1 MKSAQVKAPLQ
12 KFAGCKELLFI
23 INTLIFIYLGI
34 DVSEYS
40 VKYPYIVER
49 QNLTYIMLWAP
60 HLFPLY

>member
-23 INTLIFIYLGI
+23 INTFIFIYLGI

-49 QNLTYIMLWAP
+49 
-60 HLFPLY
+60 